1 MAVSDTSAT
10 GVPPNG
16 QAEEPS
22 KGELLRS
29 SAKASQSGTEL
40 LLTGLGIGA
49 MGLAGAALGAVC
61 PLCVVATPALLSA
74 GAVQKLRAKWLE
86 RKAVRPVVPAEPT
99 EPSTSGT

>member
-1 MAVSDTSAT
+1 MSDTPAT
-10 GVPPNG
+10 SVPPTG
-16 QAEEPS
+16 PVEATD

-86 RKAVRPVVPAEPT
+86 RKAVRPLDSAPAPAVEGEPHAR
-99 EPSTSGT
+99 

>member
-1 MAVSDTSAT
+1 MSDTSAT
-10 GVPPNG
+10 GGPPNG

-40 LLTGLGIGA
+40 LLTGLGVGA

-86 RKAVRPVVPAEPT
+86 RKAARPLLVPDDAAP
-99 EPSTSGT
+99 GTR

>member
-1 MAVSDTSAT
+1 MSDTPAT
-10 GVPPNG
+10 SVPPTG
-16 QAEEPS
+16 PVEATD

-86 RKAVRPVVPAEPT
+86 RKAVRPAVEPPAAVEPQA
-99 EPSTSGT
+99 PGTR